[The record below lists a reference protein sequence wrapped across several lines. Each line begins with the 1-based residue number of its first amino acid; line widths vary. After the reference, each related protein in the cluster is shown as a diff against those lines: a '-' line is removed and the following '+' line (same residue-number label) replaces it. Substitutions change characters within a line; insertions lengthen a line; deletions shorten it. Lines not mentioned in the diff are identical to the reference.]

1 MLRRINP
8 MAIICYSSPFEEMKG
23 NVITVDYA
31 ETNNLKSYAEESQ
44 PVYNGISKV
53 YNGYIKWKSG
63 YVITA
68 GMGGNGSNNRNHYYD
83 KYPKSI
89 HEGRQN
95 KHIVGSNNYTSDRSI
110 FSGTLDD
117 AEKLVKE
124 YSGTG
129 QYVNDN
135 TERVDFGKQ
144 IGYYVDFNSNETTP
158 TTMGTIR
165 YSKNGAHIVPAHP
178 KK

>member
-44 PVYNGISKV
+44 PVYNGIPKV

-68 GMGGNGSNNRNHYYD
+68 GIGGGNRKNIKINWG
-83 KYPKSI
+83 KQ
-89 HEGRQN
+89 E
-95 KHIVGSNNYTSDRSI
+95 KHIVGKNNYKQQVANGKHPSI
-110 FSGTLDD
+110 LSANPEELLNKGVGKGRFITPT
-117 AEKLVKE
+117 KE
-124 YSGTG
+124 S
-129 QYVNDN
+129 
-135 TERVDFGKQ
+135 VDFGEC
-144 IGYYVDFNSNETTP
+144 IGKYYDMESGQYYDTTRG
-158 TTMGTIR
+158 TVHYDSSGTI
-165 YSKNGAHIVPAHP
+165 HIVPARP
-178 KK
+178 NNFK

>member
-44 PVYNGISKV
+44 PVYNGIPKV

-68 GMGGNGSNNRNHYYD
+68 GMGDS
-83 KYPKSI
+83 
-89 HEGRQN
+89 
-95 KHIVGSNNYTSDRSI
+95 
-110 FSGTLDD
+110 
-117 AEKLVKE
+117 
-124 YSGTG
+124 
-129 QYVNDN
+129 
-135 TERVDFGKQ
+135 
-144 IGYYVDFNSNETTP
+144 
-158 TTMGTIR
+158 
-165 YSKNGAHIVPAHP
+165 
-178 KK
+178 